1 MFWCFYASTLSVW
14 ICNFC
19 RFKLRILI
27 TFYGMNMNFRIPVS
41 RLAAFTLGLLL
52 AAAQAQAADNEND
65 LPVVLVIATGGTIAG
80 VQEDPDD
87 PERYRA
93 GTLSADQITASVPA
107 LTEHA
112 VIEAE
117 QFSNIPS
124 PQIMPAEWL
133 RLSRLVTERLQA
145 RDDIAGIVITHG
157 TDRMEETAFFLHLT
171 VDSDKPVAL
180 VGAQH
185 PATHRSPDGPANLL
199 AAVRTVASPEALDR
213 GVMLVMDER
222 ILSAREVRKDYPR
235 VGGFAQGQIG
245 VVGHDGPEFLYR
257 PSRPHTH
264 RSGFKLTDNT
274 TLADVDMLITYSGGM
289 GPRYDTLPAGIVL
302 ATTGSTCEESLA
314 LQVIARKGVPI
325 VAAFPTGQSVRRLR
339 PIEESAPEWVREPC
353 ARLADDP
360 RWEGRWIFPLPARLL
375 TPQKAR
381 ILLMLALSQS
391 NSRDELEE
399 IFQRY

>member
-1 MFWCFYASTLSVW
+1 MKFRVPVLS
-14 ICNFC
+14 
-19 RFKLRILI
+19 LI
-27 TFYGMNMNFRIPVS
+27 TFATGLLF
-41 RLAAFTLGLLL
+41 AAF
-52 AAAQAQAADNEND
+52 QVQAADNTSD

-80 VQEDPDD
+80 VQEDPND

-93 GTLSADQITASVPA
+93 GTLSADQITESVPA
-107 LTEHA
+107 LAEYA

-124 PQIMPAEWL
+124 PHIMPKDWL
-133 RLSRLVTERLQA
+133 RLSRVVTERLQS
-145 RDDIAGIVITHG
+145 RDDLAGVVITHG

-171 VDSDKPVAL
+171 VDSDKPVIM

-199 AAVRTVASPEALDR
+199 AAVRTAASADAVDR

-235 VGGFAQGQIG
+235 VGGFANGQIG

-264 RSGFKLTDNT
+264 RSGFKLSENT
-274 TLADVDMLITYSGGM
+274 VLPDVDMLITYSGGT
-289 GPRYDTLPAGIVL
+289 GPRYDNLPAGIVL
-302 ATTGSTCEESLA
+302 ATTGSTCEENLA
-314 LQVIARKGVPI
+314 LQVIARQGVPI

-339 PIEESAPEWVREPC
+339 AIEDSAPEWVREPC

-360 RWEGRWIFPLPARLL
+360 RWEGKWIWHLPARLL

-391 NSRDELEE
+391 SNREDLEA
-399 IFQRY
+399 IFQQY

>member
-1 MFWCFYASTLSVW
+1 MNYRVSF
-14 ICNFC
+14 
-19 RFKLRILI
+19 LRL
-27 TFYGMNMNFRIPVS
+27 TAF
-41 RLAAFTLGLLL
+41 AAGLLF
-52 AAAQAQAADNEND
+52 ASIQAYAADDEKD

-80 VQEDPDD
+80 VQDDPTD

-93 GTLSADQITASVPA
+93 GTLSADQIMTSVPA
-107 LTEHA
+107 LSENA
-112 VIEAE
+112 IIEAE

-124 PQIMPAEWL
+124 PQIMPSDWL
-133 RLSRLVTERLQA
+133 RLSRLVTERLQS
-145 RDDIAGIVITHG
+145 RDDVAGIVITHG

-171 VDSDKPVAL
+171 VDSDKPVVL

-199 AAVRTVASPEALDR
+199 AAVRTVASPEAVDR
-213 GVMLVMDER
+213 GVMIVMDER

-235 VGGFAQGQIG
+235 VGGFATGQIG

-264 RSGFKLTDNT
+264 RSEFKLTNNT
-274 TLADVDMLITYSGGM
+274 TLPDVDMLITYSGGV
-289 GPRYDTLPAGIVL
+289 GPRYETLPAGLVL
-302 ATTGSTCEESLA
+302 ATTGTTCEESLA
-314 LQVIARKGVPI
+314 LQVIARQGVPI
-325 VAAFPTGQSVRRLR
+325 VAAFPTGQSVRRSR
-339 PIEESAPEWVREPC
+339 PIEDSAPEWVREPC
-353 ARLADDP
+353 SKLADDP
-360 RWEGRWIFPLPARLL
+360 RWEGKWVWSLPARLL

-391 NSRDELEE
+391 SSRDELEE

>member
-1 MFWCFYASTLSVW
+1 M
-14 ICNFC
+14 N
-19 RFKLRILI
+19 LRIL
-27 TFYGMNMNFRIPVS
+27 VS
-41 RLAAFTLGLLL
+41 RLAAFAVGLFFV
-52 AAAQAQAADNEND
+52 AFQVHGAVEAKD

-93 GTLSADQITASVPA
+93 GTLSADQITSSVPA
-107 LTEHA
+107 LSEHA
-112 VIEAE
+112 IIEAE

-124 PQIMPAEWL
+124 PQIMPTDWV
-133 RLSRLVTERLQA
+133 RLSRLVTERLQT
-145 RDDIAGIVITHG
+145 RDDLAGVVITHG

-199 AAVRTVASPEALDR
+199 AAVRTVASPEAVDR

-245 VVGHDGPEFLYR
+245 VVGHDGPEFMYR

-264 RSGFKLTDNT
+264 RSGIKLTENT
-274 TLADVDMLITYSGGM
+274 TLPAVDMLITYSGGM
-289 GPRYDTLPAGIVL
+289 GPSYDVLPAGIVL
-302 ATTGSTCEESLA
+302 ATTGSTCEERLA
-314 LQVIARKGVPI
+314 LQVIARQGVPI

-339 PIEESAPEWVREPC
+339 PIEDSAPEWVREPC
-353 ARLADDP
+353 SRLADDP
-360 RWEGRWIFPLPARLL
+360 RWEGKWIWSLPARLL

-391 NSRDELEE
+391 SSRDELEE

>member
-1 MFWCFYASTLSVW
+1 
-14 ICNFC
+14 
-19 RFKLRILI
+19 
-27 TFYGMNMNFRIPVS
+27 MNMNFRTPVS
-41 RLAAFTLGLLL
+41 RLAAFMLGLLL
-52 AAAQAQAADNEND
+52 AAAQARAADNDKD
-65 LPVVLVIATGGTIAG
+65 LPIVLVIATGGTIAG

-107 LTEHA
+107 LSEHA
-112 VIEAE
+112 AIEAE

-124 PQIMPAEWL
+124 PQIMPADWL
-133 RLSRLVTERLQA
+133 RLSRLVTERLQT
-145 RDDIAGIVITHG
+145 RDDVAGIVITHG

-245 VVGHDGPEFLYR
+245 VVGHDGPEFL
-257 PSRPHTH
+257 
-264 RSGFKLTDNT
+264 
-274 TLADVDMLITYSGGM
+274 
-289 GPRYDTLPAGIVL
+289 
-302 ATTGSTCEESLA
+302 
-314 LQVIARKGVPI
+314 
-325 VAAFPTGQSVRRLR
+325 
-339 PIEESAPEWVREPC
+339 
-353 ARLADDP
+353 
-360 RWEGRWIFPLPARLL
+360 
-375 TPQKAR
+375 
-381 ILLMLALSQS
+381 
-391 NSRDELEE
+391 
-399 IFQRY
+399 

>member
-1 MFWCFYASTLSVW
+1 MNTRESV
-14 ICNFC
+14 
-19 RFKLRILI
+19 LRLVGFTVGLLI
-27 TFYGMNMNFRIPVS
+27 TFFE
-41 RLAAFTLGLLL
+41 
-52 AAAQAQAADNEND
+52 AQAAEDEKD

-80 VQEDPDD
+80 VQEDPTD

-93 GTLSADQITASVPA
+93 GTLSADQITTSVPA
-107 LTEHA
+107 LADHA
-112 VIEAE
+112 IIEAE

-124 PQIMPAEWL
+124 PHIVPSDWA
-133 RLSRLVTERLQA
+133 RLSMRVTERLQS

-199 AAVRTVASPEALDR
+199 AAVRTVASPEAVDR
-213 GVMLVMDER
+213 GVMIVMDER

-235 VGGFAQGQIG
+235 VGGFATGQIG

-264 RSGFKLTDNT
+264 RSGFKLTDDT
-274 TLADVDMLITYSGGM
+274 TLPDVDMLITYSGGT
-289 GPRYDTLPAGIVL
+289 GPSYDTLPDGLVL
-302 ATTGSTCEESLA
+302 ASTGTTCEESLA
-314 LQVIARKGVPI
+314 LQVIARQGVPI

-339 PIEESAPEWVREPC
+339 PIEASAPEWVREPC
-353 ARLADDP
+353 SRLADDP
-360 RWEGRWIFPLPARLL
+360 RWEGPWIWHLPARLL

-391 NSRDELEE
+391 SSRDELEK
-399 IFQRY
+399 IFQQY

>member
-1 MFWCFYASTLSVW
+1 MNIRVSVK
-14 ICNFC
+14 
-19 RFKLRILI
+19 R
-27 TFYGMNMNFRIPVS
+27 V
-41 RLAAFTLGLLL
+41 AAFVVATLCASSPLH
-52 AAAQAQAADNEND
+52 AADDESE

-80 VQEDPDD
+80 VQEDPTD

-93 GTLSADQITASVPA
+93 GTLRADQITESVPA
-107 LTEHA
+107 LSEHA
-112 VIEAE
+112 IIEAE

-124 PQIMPAEWL
+124 PHISPSDWL
-133 RLSRLVTERLQA
+133 RLSRLVTERLQT
-145 RDDIAGIVITHG
+145 RDDVAGIVITHG

-199 AAVRTVASPEALDR
+199 AAVRTVASPEAVDR
-213 GVMLVMDER
+213 GVMIVMDER

-235 VGGFAQGQIG
+235 VGGFAAGQIG

-264 RSGFKLTDNT
+264 RSGFKLSDNT
-274 TLADVDMLITYSGGM
+274 TLPDVDMLITYPGGT
-289 GPRYDTLPAGIVL
+289 GPNYEKLPEGIIL

-314 LQVIARKGVPI
+314 LQVIARQGIPI

-339 PIEESAPEWVREPC
+339 PIEDSAPEWVREPC
-353 ARLADDP
+353 ARLSDDP
-360 RWEGRWIFPLPARLL
+360 RWEGQWIWHLPARLL

-381 ILLMLALSQS
+381 ILLMLALSQTS
-391 NSRDELEE
+391 SREELEE
-399 IFQRY
+399 IFQSY